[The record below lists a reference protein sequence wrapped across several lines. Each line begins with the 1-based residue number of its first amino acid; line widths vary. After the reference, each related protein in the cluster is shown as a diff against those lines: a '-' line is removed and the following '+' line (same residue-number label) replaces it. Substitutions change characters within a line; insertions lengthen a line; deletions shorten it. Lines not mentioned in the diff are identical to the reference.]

1 MEILYHGV
9 ITTSSAIVVV
19 IIIQLLEST
28 GKSGKVEKYE
38 LFIQHYQTQQ

>member
-1 MEILYHGV
+1 MEIPYHK
-9 ITTSSAIVVV
+9 ITTTSSAVVV
-19 IIIQLLEST
+19 TIIQLPKPT